1 MANHEQMGQDT
12 AARMRISGC
21 SPYEGRIGFS
31 RAVRVGDG
39 VYVSGTAPIG
49 EDGHTACRGDAFG
62 QTLRCIEI
70 IEKALN
76 DAGAKLAD
84 VTRVRMYIGDRKNSE
99 RISEAFREGF
109 GDIRPAATMIVC
121 KLLEEDWLVEFEVD
135 AIVGSGD

>member
-1 MANHEQMGQDT
+1 MSQDT
-12 AARMRISGC
+12 VARTRISGC

-31 RAVRVGDG
+31 RAVRIGEN

-49 EDGHTACRGDAFG
+49 EDGHTVFRGDAYG

-84 VTRVRMYIGDRKNSE
+84 VMRVRMYIGDRKNSE
-99 RISEAFREGF
+99 RISEAFHEAF

-135 AIVGSGD
+135 AIAGSGD